1 MPYFFTKGIIYMML
15 DKRSIDMLLSLDDAK
30 LTAVIKKLA
39 SDAGID
45 PSTIN
50 VGRDQLVGIRKA
62 LSSATDIDIARAG
75 ELLKSFQKEKN
86 GH

>member
-15 DKRSIDMLLSLDDAK
+15 DKRSIDMLLALDDSK
-30 LTAVIKKLA
+30 LVLVIKKLA
-39 SDAGID
+39 GDAGID

-50 VGRDQLVGIRKA
+50 IGKEQLAGIRKA
-62 LSSATDIDIARAG
+62 LSSATDIDIARAS

>member
-1 MPYFFTKGIIYMML
+1 ML